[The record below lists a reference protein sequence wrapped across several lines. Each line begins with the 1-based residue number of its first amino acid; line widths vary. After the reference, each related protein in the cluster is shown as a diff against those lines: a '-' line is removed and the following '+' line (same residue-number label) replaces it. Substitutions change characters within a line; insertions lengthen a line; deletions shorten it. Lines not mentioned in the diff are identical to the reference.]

1 MRINFEGSPDEL
13 RALVST
19 IAPGADII
27 DAIAAQVTN
36 NIDPDGSD
44 AEEDL
49 IRSVAEMQKAFGLD
63 TWRLD
68 SPYVSMHL

>member
-1 MRINFEGSPDEL
+1 MRINFEGSQDEL

-19 IAPGADII
+19 IAPGAGIV
-27 DAIAAQVTN
+27 DAIVAQVAN
-36 NIDPDGSD
+36 NIEPDGSD

-49 IRSVAEMQKAFGLD
+49 IRSVADMQKAFGLD

-68 SPYVSMHL
+68 NPYVSMHL